1 MEFHCIT
8 QGLLSES
15 PLFIVS
21 LINPD
26 LRAVLFRRWSFGVL
40 LWEIETG
47 GELFYLARVN

>member
-1 MEFHCIT
+1 MGFHCIT
-8 QGLLSES
+8 QGLLSEF

-26 LRAVLFRRWSFGVL
+26 LQAVLFRRWSFGVL

-47 GELFYLARVN
+47 GELFYLVIAN